1 LPDPV
6 VLSRGNV
13 RLEPLTLEHV
23 QGLHHALRDPDV
35 WQWLQY
41 PQPID
46 ETATGV
52 LVVRALEQQEQ
63 GLRCPFATCVDGAVV
78 GTTSYWDSDIFSSG
92 IEIGA
97 TFIGKPW
104 WRTHV
109 NTTAKLL
116 MLEHAFEVRGYE
128 RIALK
133 TDVANTRS
141 AAAIARLGATPEG
154 VLRHHIRRPDGSWR
168 DSVIFSILL
177 EEWSATR
184 DKLEKALADR
194 GGSA

>member
-1 LPDPV
+1 
-6 VLSRGNV
+6 
-13 RLEPLTLEHV
+13 
-23 QGLHHALRDPDV
+23 
-35 WQWLQY
+35 
-41 PQPID
+41 
-46 ETATGV
+46 
-52 LVVRALEQQEQ
+52 
-63 GLRCPFATCVDGAVV
+63 
-78 GTTSYWDSDIFSSG
+78 
-92 IEIGA
+92 
-97 TFIGKPW
+97 
-104 WRTHV
+104 
-109 NTTAKLL
+109 